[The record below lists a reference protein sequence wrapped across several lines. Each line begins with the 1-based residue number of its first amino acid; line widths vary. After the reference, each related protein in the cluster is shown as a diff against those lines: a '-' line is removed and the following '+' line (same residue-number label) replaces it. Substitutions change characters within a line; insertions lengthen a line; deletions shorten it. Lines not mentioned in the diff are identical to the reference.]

1 MMNDENSKDS
11 RESIYK
17 RSHWAQ
23 LEHFWGKWMVD
34 CKSNGLCY
42 MQLISILME
51 LNWILKIMVF
61 GSNPSTDNIIN
72 LMFEAQRGRP
82 KDDDWLT

>member
-1 MMNDENSKDS
+1 MMKTPRIQGNP
-11 RESIYK
+11 SIK
-17 RSHWAQ
+17 GLTGLNWNTFGA
-23 LEHFWGKWMVD
+23 
-34 CKSNGLCY
+34 NGWLIVCY

-51 LNWILKIMVF
+51 INWILKIIFF

-82 KDDDWLT
+82 KFDDRLT